1 VGRVIG
7 QIASAR
13 GHLPGGGRFARPS
26 RPWPVWTAGTVAAAV
41 VLGVLVGKGHAKFA
55 LLPVAGLVVLV
66 FARVPW
72 AGYVAIL
79 VSVATAVDMTAPPEV
94 GLSSLLFAPAELL
107 LWTAVAC
114 LTFMSNPLRGV
125 WGALAARRES
135 VALGAFLLTV
145 LGGLAVGVAHGASV
159 HTAAFDMR
167 LMLFYAAFWPALAA
181 LALPSSR
188 TLVFRLVAVSAAA
201 VVVLQAA
208 QVIVGPATSLFW
220 IAPSDVASTLTSD
233 TTGFLRVRPPG
244 LTMVYVAAAFSLACL
259 LWGPRRHRLAAWV
272 MSGITLTGVMLSLNR
287 NMLIGL
293 ALGLSVVALVAP
305 QRRRFVVMVA
315 TLVLV
320 FTSLVTIGN
329 SAVGSNT
336 VGSRIESITNY
347 SALKTQ
353 TLDDRYYENR
363 IATARIREHPILGL
377 GWGPPYGAVITS
389 PDDGFAVTQERSFM
403 HEQYLW
409 IWMRAGLAGLLALL
423 TALAFGL
430 LNGLRW
436 FRARRAADDGWLG
449 AGVVVALVALAA
461 SSNVAIYLTP
471 PDSVVPLVGVLALAA
486 VLRRELVLLKREVR
500 P

>member
-1 VGRVIG
+1 MIG

-13 GHLPGGGRFARPS
+13 DHLPGGGLFARPS
-26 RPWPVWTAGTVAAAV
+26 RPWSVWTAGTVAAAV
-41 VLGVLVGKGHAKFA
+41 ALGVLVGKGHVKFA

-66 FARVPW
+66 CARVPW

-79 VSVATAVDMTAPPEV
+79 VSVATAFDTLAPPEV
-94 GLSSLLFAPAELL
+94 GLSSLQFAPAELL

-114 LTFMSNPLRGV
+114 LMFMTNPLRGV

-135 VALGAFLLTV
+135 VALGAFLLGV
-145 LGGLAVGVAHGASV
+145 LGGVVVGVAHGASIHNAV
-159 HTAAFDMR
+159 FDMR

-181 LALPSSR
+181 LAFASPR
-188 TLVFRLVAVSAAA
+188 RLVFRLVAVSAAA

-244 LTMVYVAAAFSLACL
+244 LTMVYVSAAFSLACL
-259 LWGPRRHRLAAWV
+259 LWGPRRHRLSAWV
-272 MSGITLTGVMLSLNR
+272 MSAFTLTGVVLSLNR

-293 ALGLSVVALVAP
+293 ALGLSVAALVAP
-305 QRRRFVVMVA
+305 RRRRYVVMVA
-315 TLVLV
+315 TLAVI

-329 SAVGSNT
+329 SAVGSKT
-336 VGSRIESITNY
+336 VASRIASITNY

-363 IATARIREHPILGL
+363 IAIARIHAHPILGL

-389 PDDGFAVTQERSFM
+389 SDDGVVVSQERSFM

-423 TALAFGL
+423 IALAFGL
-430 LNGLRW
+430 LNGLQW
-436 FRARRAADDGWLG
+436 FRARWDADDGWLG
-449 AGVVVALVALAA
+449 AGVVVVEVPPNI
-461 SSNVAIYLTP
+461 SFSDAIYLTP

-486 VLRRELVLLKREVR
+486 VLRRELVLLKRG
-500 P
+500 

>member
-1 VGRVIG
+1 
-7 QIASAR
+7 
-13 GHLPGGGRFARPS
+13 
-26 RPWPVWTAGTVAAAV
+26 VWTGGTVAAAV
-41 VLGVLVGKGHAKFA
+41 VLGVLVGKGHAKLA

-72 AGYVAIL
+72 AGYAAIL
-79 VSVATAVDMTAPPEV
+79 VSVATAVDMLAPPEV
-94 GLSSLLFAPAELL
+94 GLSSLQFAPAELL
-107 LWTAVAC
+107 LWAAMAC

-135 VALGAFLLTV
+135 VALGAFLLAV
-145 LGGLAVGVAHGASV
+145 MGGLVVGVAHGASV
-159 HTAAFDMR
+159 HDAAYDMR

-181 LALPSSR
+181 LAFASSR
-188 TLVFRLVAVSAAA
+188 SLVFRLVAVSSAA
-201 VVVLQAA
+201 VVVLQVA

-220 IAPSDVASTLTSD
+220 IAPSDVTSTLTSD

-244 LTMVYVAAAFSLACL
+244 LTMVYVATAFSLACL
-259 LWGPRRHRLAAWV
+259 LWGPRRHRQAAWA
-272 MSGITLTGVMLSLNR
+272 MSGITLTGVTLSLNR

-293 ALGLSVVALVAP
+293 ALGLSVAALVAP

-315 TLVLV
+315 ALVVV
-320 FTSLVTIGN
+320 FASLVTIGN
-329 SAVGSNT
+329 SAVGSNA

-347 SALKTQ
+347 SELKTQ

-363 IATARIREHPILGL
+363 IATARIRAHPILGL
-377 GWGPPYGAVITS
+377 GWGPPYGAVLQS
-389 PDDGFAVTQERSFM
+389 SDDGVLVTQVRPFM

-423 TALAFGL
+423 IALAFGL

-436 FRARRAADDGWLG
+436 FRARCDEEDGWLG

-486 VLRRELVLLKREVR
+486 VLRRELVLLKRR
-500 P
+500 

>member
-1 VGRVIG
+1 
-7 QIASAR
+7 
-13 GHLPGGGRFARPS
+13 
-26 RPWPVWTAGTVAAAV
+26 
-41 VLGVLVGKGHAKFA
+41 
-55 LLPVAGLVVLV
+55 V
-66 FARVPW
+66 FARLPW
-72 AGYVAIL
+72 AGYFAIL
-79 VSVATAVDMTAPPEV
+79 VSVATAVDMLAPPEV
-94 GLSSLLFAPAELL
+94 GLSSLRFAPAELL
-107 LWTAVAC
+107 LWVSVAC
-114 LTFMSNPLRGV
+114 LMLMTNPLRGI
-125 WGALAARRES
+125 WAALAARRES
-135 VALGAFLLTV
+135 VALGAFLLAV
-145 LGGLAVGVAHGASV
+145 LGGVVVGVAHGASV
-159 HTAAFDMR
+159 HGAEFDMR

-181 LALPSSR
+181 LALASSR
-188 TLVFRLVAVSAAA
+188 SLVFRLVAVSAAA
-201 VVVLQAA
+201 VVALQAA
-208 QVIVGPATSLFW
+208 QVIIGPATSLFW
-220 IAPSDVASTLTSD
+220 IAPSDVSSALTSD
-233 TTGFLRVRPPG
+233 TNGFLRVRPPG

-272 MSGITLTGVMLSLNR
+272 MSGVTLTGVTLSLNR

-293 ALGLSVVALVAP
+293 ALGLSVAALVAL

-329 SAVGSNT
+329 SAVGSNA

-347 SALKTQ
+347 SELKTQ

-363 IATARIREHPILGL
+363 IATAKIHEHPILGL

-389 PDDGFAVTQERSFM
+389 SHDGFVVTQERSFM

-409 IWMRAGLAGLLALL
+409 IWLRAGLVGLLALL

-430 LNGLRW
+430 WNGLRW
-436 FRARRAADDGWLG
+436 FRARWAADDGWLG

-486 VLRRELVLLKREVR
+486 VLRRELVLLKRR
-500 P
+500 

>member
-1 VGRVIG
+1 VIG

-13 GHLPGGGRFARPS
+13 GHLAGGGRFAPTS
-26 RPWPVWTAGTVAAAV
+26 RPWPVWTAGTVAAAIV
-41 VLGVLVGKGHAKFA
+41 VGVLIGKGHAKLA
-55 LLPVAGLVVLV
+55 LLPVAALVVLV
-66 FARVPW
+66 FVRVPW
-72 AGYVAIL
+72 AGYIGIL
-79 VSVATAVDMTAPPEV
+79 VSVATAIDTPAPPPV
-94 GLSSLLFAPAELL
+94 VLSGLQFFPAELL
-107 LWTAVAC
+107 LWASVAC
-114 LTFMSNPLRGV
+114 LMFMSNPLRGV

-135 VALGAFLLTV
+135 VALGAFLLAV

-159 HTAAFDMR
+159 HEAAFDMR

-181 LALPSSR
+181 LAFPSSR
-188 TLVFRLVAVSAAA
+188 TMVFRLVAVSVVA

-220 IAPSDVASTLTSD
+220 IAPSDVSSALTSD
-233 TTGFLRVRPPG
+233 TNGFLRVRPPG

-272 MSGITLTGVMLSLNR
+272 MSGVTLTGVTLSLNR

-293 ALGLSVVALVAP
+293 ALGLSVAALVAL

-329 SAVGSNT
+329 SAVGSNA

-347 SALKTQ
+347 SELKTQ

-363 IATARIREHPILGL
+363 IATAKIHEHPILGL

-389 PDDGFAVTQERSFM
+389 SHDGFVVTQERSFM

-409 IWMRAGLAGLLALL
+409 IWMRAGLVGLLALL

-430 LNGLRW
+430 WNGLRW
-436 FRARRAADDGWLG
+436 FRARWAADDGWLG

-486 VLRRELVLLKREVR
+486 VLRRELVLLKRR
-500 P
+500 

>member
-1 VGRVIG
+1 
-7 QIASAR
+7 
-13 GHLPGGGRFARPS
+13 
-26 RPWPVWTAGTVAAAV
+26 

-72 AGYVAIL
+72 AGYFAIL
-79 VSVATAVDMTAPPEV
+79 VSVATAIDTPAPPDV
-94 GLSSLLFAPAELL
+94 GLSSLQFYPAELL

-114 LTFMSNPLRGV
+114 LMFMSNPLRGV

-135 VALGAFLLTV
+135 VALGAFLLAV
-145 LGGLAVGVAHGASV
+145 LGGLVVGVAHGASV
-159 HTAAFDMR
+159 HVAMYDMR

-181 LALPSSR
+181 LAFAASR
-188 TLVFRLVAVSAAA
+188 RLVFRLVAVCAAA

-220 IAPSDVASTLTSD
+220 IAPSDVAAMLTSTD

-272 MSGITLTGVMLSLNR
+272 MSGVTLTGVMLSLNR

-293 ALGLSVVALVAP
+293 ALGLSVAALVAP
-305 QRRRFVVMVA
+305 QRRRFVVMAA

-320 FTSLVTIGN
+320 FTSLVIVGN
-329 SAVGSNT
+329 SAVGSNA

-363 IATARIREHPILGL
+363 IATARIRAHPILGL
-377 GWGPPYGAVITS
+377 GWGPPYGAVIQS
-389 PDDGFAVTQERSFM
+389 SDDGVVVTQERSFM

-409 IWMRAGLAGLLALL
+409 IWMRAGVAGLLALVI
-423 TALAFGL
+423 ALAFGL

-436 FRARRAADDGWLG
+436 FRARWAADDGWLG

-486 VLRRELVLLKREVR
+486 VLRRELVLLTRR
-500 P
+500 

>member
-1 VGRVIG
+1 MIG

-13 GHLPGGGRFARPS
+13 EHLPGGGRFARPT
-26 RPWPVWTAGTVAAAV
+26 RPLPVWTAGTVAAAI

-55 LLPVAGLVVLV
+55 LLPVAGLVVFV

-72 AGYVAIL
+72 AGYLAIL
-79 VSVATAVDMTAPPEV
+79 VSVATAFDAVAPPEV
-94 GLSSLLFAPAELL
+94 GLSSLQFLPAELL
-107 LWTAVAC
+107 LWASLAC
-114 LTFMSNPLRGV
+114 LMFMSNPLRGV

-135 VALGAFLLTV
+135 VALGAFLLAV
-145 LGGLAVGVAHGASV
+145 IGGVVVGVAHGASV
-159 HTAAFDMR
+159 HDAAFDMR

-188 TLVFRLVAVSAAA
+188 RQVFRLVAAC
-201 VVVLQAA
+201 VVVVVALQAA
-208 QVIVGPATSLFW
+208 QVIIGPATSLFW

-244 LTMVYVAAAFSLACL
+244 LTLVYVGAAFSLACL
-259 LWGPRRHRLAAWV
+259 LWGPRRHRRAAWV
-272 MSGITLTGVMLSLNR
+272 MSAVTLSGVVLSLNR

-293 ALGLSVVALVAP
+293 ALGLSVAALVAP
-305 QRRRFVVMVA
+305 QRRRFVVMAA
-315 TLVLV
+315 TLVV
-320 FTSLVTIGN
+320 IFTSLVTIGN
-329 SAVGSNT
+329 SAVGSNA
-336 VGSRIESITNY
+336 VASRITSITNY
-347 SALKTQ
+347 SELKTQ

-363 IATARIREHPILGL
+363 IATARIHAHPILGL
-377 GWGPPYGAVITS
+377 GWGPPYGAVLQS
-389 PDDGFAVTQERSFM
+389 SDDGVVVTQVRPFM

-409 IWMRAGLAGLLALL
+409 IWMRAGIAGLLALL

-436 FRARRAADDGWLG
+436 FRARWAAGDGWLG
-449 AGVVVALVALAA
+449 AGVVVALVAQAA

-486 VLRRELVLLKREVR
+486 VLRRELALLKRR
-500 P
+500 

>member
-1 VGRVIG
+1 MIG

-13 GHLPGGGRFARPS
+13 GHLTDRWRLARPP

-41 VLGVLVGKGHAKFA
+41 VVGVLVGKGHAKFA

-72 AGYVAIL
+72 AGYFAIL
-79 VSVATAVDMTAPPEV
+79 VSVATAVDMLAPPEV
-94 GLSSLLFAPAELL
+94 GLSSLRFAPAELL
-107 LWTAVAC
+107 LWVSVAC
-114 LTFMSNPLRGV
+114 LMLMSNPLRGI
-125 WGALAARRES
+125 WAALAARRES
-135 VALGAFLLTV
+135 VALGAFLLAV
-145 LGGLAVGVAHGASV
+145 LGGVVVGVAHGASV
-159 HTAAFDMR
+159 HGAEFDMR

-181 LALPSSR
+181 LALASSR
-188 TLVFRLVAVSAAA
+188 SLVFRLVAVSAAA
-201 VVVLQAA
+201 VVALQAA
-208 QVIVGPATSLFW
+208 QVIIGPATSLFW
-220 IAPSDVASTLTSD
+220 IAPSDVTSTLSSD

-259 LWGPRRHRLAAWV
+259 LWGPRRHRLSAWV
-272 MSGITLTGVMLSLNR
+272 MSAVTLTGVTLSLNR

-293 ALGLSVVALVAP
+293 ALGLSVAALVAP
-305 QRRRFVVMVA
+305 QRRRFVVLVA
-315 TLVLV
+315 TLMVI
-320 FTSLVTIGN
+320 FTSLVTIGT
-329 SAVGSNT
+329 SAVGSNA
-336 VGSRIESITNY
+336 VASRIASITNY
-347 SALKTQ
+347 SELKTQ

-377 GWGPPYGAVITS
+377 GWGVPYGAVITS
-389 PDDGFAVTQERSFM
+389 SDDGTLVSQERSYM

-423 TALAFGL
+423 IALAFGL
-430 LNGLRW
+430 LNGVRW
-436 FRARRAADDGWLG
+436 FRARWAADDGWLG

-486 VLRRELVLLKREVR
+486 ALRRELVLLKRR
-500 P
+500 